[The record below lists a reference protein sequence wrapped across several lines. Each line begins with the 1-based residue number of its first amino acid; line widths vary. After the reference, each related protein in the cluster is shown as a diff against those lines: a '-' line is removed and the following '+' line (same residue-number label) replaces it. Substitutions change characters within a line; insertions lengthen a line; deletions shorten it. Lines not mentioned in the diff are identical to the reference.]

1 MEIAWKYHGDIME
14 ISWKYEYMQCFEHT
28 NLFTKRQ
35 GPPGIAR
42 ESSHRAP
49 SVGETSANP
58 GVDGPNPGG
67 HWVNLFFF
75 WLPSDK
81 LT

>member
-1 MEIAWKYHGDIME
+1 ME
-14 ISWKYEYMQCFEHT
+14 ISWKYEYMPCFEHT
-28 NLFTKRQ
+28 NLFTERQ
-35 GPPGIAR
+35 GPSGIAR

-67 HWVNLFFF
+67 HSVNLVFVG
-75 WLPSDK
+75 
-81 LT
+81 